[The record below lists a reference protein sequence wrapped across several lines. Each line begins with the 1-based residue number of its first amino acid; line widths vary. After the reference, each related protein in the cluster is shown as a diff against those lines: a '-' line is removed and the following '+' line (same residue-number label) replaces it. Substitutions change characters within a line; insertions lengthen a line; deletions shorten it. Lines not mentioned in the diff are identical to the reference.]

1 MKSKIVTIGNSQGIR
16 IPKVLLEQAKLN
28 GEVELSVC
36 DDGLLISKLRQPREN
51 WDSLFKINCE
61 SDDGELILPN
71 SEQKRGEWKW

>member
-16 IPKVLLEQAKLN
+16 IPKVLLAQANLS

-36 DDGLLISKLRQPREN
+36 EQGLLISKSKQVREN
-51 WDSLFKINCE
+51 WDSIFKNLGE

-71 SEQKRGEWKW
+71 SSGKRGDWKW